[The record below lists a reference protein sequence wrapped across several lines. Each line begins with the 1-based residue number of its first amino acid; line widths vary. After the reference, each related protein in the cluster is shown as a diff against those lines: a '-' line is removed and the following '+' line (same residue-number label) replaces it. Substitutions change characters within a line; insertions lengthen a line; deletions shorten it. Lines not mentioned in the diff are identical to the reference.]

1 MNALPLWQLITVLAV
16 PTFAVLL
23 GILLNQKSVD
33 RLADRIDRQGDR
45 LDHQTDR
52 IDHRI
57 ERLDNEIDRRME
69 RLENELRDF
78 RKQMHDAYIGLL
90 GMIADHAQRIVRL
103 EQR

>member
-1 MNALPLWQLITVLAV
+1 MSALPLWQLIAVLAV

-23 GILLNQKSVD
+23 RILLNQKSVD

-45 LDHQTDR
+45 T
-52 IDHRI
+52 DHRM
-57 ERLDNEIDRRME
+57 ERLENELNRRME

-78 RKQMHDAYIGLL
+78 RKQMHDQYVGLL
-90 GMIADHAQRIVRL
+90 GMMGDHGQRIVPL

>member
-33 RLADRIDRQGDR
+33 RL
-45 LDHQTDR
+45 DH
-52 IDHRI
+52 
-57 ERLDNEIDRRME
+57 RME
-69 RLENELRDF
+69 RLEDEMRDF
-78 RKQMHDAYIGLL
+78 RKQMHDKYIGLL
-90 GMIADHAQRIVRL
+90 GMIGDHGQRIVRL